1 MSTNINL
8 NIVPFT
14 PHYRD
19 AFLRLNRAWLEEHG
33 LLEPYDLEVL
43 ENPET
48 MVLEK
53 GGEIY
58 FGVVNDEVV
67 STIAL
72 TPAGEGVVE
81 LNKMAV
87 SKEFQSRG
95 IGQQLMHFAI
105 QLSTSKGVKCIELY
119 SHSSLKSALHIYA
132 KFGFQEVP
140 LAEGC
145 MYDLANVHMRL
156 ELCD

>member
-1 MSTNINL
+1 MHTNTNL

-14 PHYRD
+14 PFHRD
-19 AFLRLNRAWLEEHG
+19 AFLRLNRAWLEEYG

-58 FGVVNDEVV
+58 LGVVNGEVV

-95 IGQQLMHFAI
+95 IGQQMMNFAI
-105 QLSTSKGVKCIELY
+105 QLSVSKGVKCIELY
-119 SHSSLKSALHIYA
+119 SHSSLKSALYIYA
-132 KFGFQEVP
+132 KYGFQEVP
-140 LAEGC
+140 LTEGC